1 MSPPLSNPS
10 PLMTAMYCF
19 PFTAYEIVLL
29 SRAPQLLSRRWIHI
43 QLGLEYM
50 AGIRP
55 AVSNC
60 CMNDA
65 SSLSGSHWEDLR
77 LTLWTAN
84 GLYRFGDLLL
94 VHRLAVRTPDI

>member
-1 MSPPLSNPS
+1 
-10 PLMTAMYCF
+10 
-19 PFTAYEIVLL
+19 
-29 SRAPQLLSRRWIHI
+29 
-43 QLGLEYM
+43 M